1 MQHIS
6 SAPQTKE
13 PREFLLVFHTLKR
26 LYALHSAP
34 SALTRLGGGMQHAL
48 SLFKK
53 KKKIPTLATFNQ
65 KKLTALNGPDF
76 MGQRPNKRSVNN
88 LSSECLHIFP
98 CKSIYSGVKL

>member
-34 SALTRLGGGMQHAL
+34 SALTRLDGGMQHAL

-65 KKLTALNGPDF
+65 KK
-76 MGQRPNKRSVNN
+76 VN
-88 LSSECLHIFP
+88 SFEWPRFYGT
-98 CKSIYSGVKL
+98 KTK